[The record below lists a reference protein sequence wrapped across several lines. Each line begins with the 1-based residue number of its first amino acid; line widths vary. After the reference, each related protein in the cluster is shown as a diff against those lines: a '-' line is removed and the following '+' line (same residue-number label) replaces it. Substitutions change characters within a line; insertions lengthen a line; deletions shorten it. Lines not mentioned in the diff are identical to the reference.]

1 MSVQTRSFDVEGMHC
16 TACSAA
22 VERSL
27 NALEGVTATVSLPA
41 ESVTITY
48 DPDTVQ
54 FADLADTVLGAGY
67 RLTQPREGGP
77 TERETAQ
84 VERRERQT
92 RDARLRM
99 IAAWSLAG
107 PIAIWMIPEMLFHV
121 RWPTA
126 LVYELG
132 ILILALPVL
141 AWPGWDTVVSGVGG
155 LRRLRPNMDS
165 LIALGSGAAVAT
177 GFVAVS
183 HRLGFGPPIMNYAGV
198 GAMIMAIHLT
208 GRFIE
213 SLARGRSSAAI
224 RKLLSLEVRA
234 ARVERD
240 GVESEVPI
248 RQVVV
253 GDVMIVRPGER
264 IPTDGVVIDGSSAV
278 DESLATG
285 EPIPVDRGPGDPVIG
300 STINVNGALRVRATG
315 VGENTFLAGVVRMVQ
330 EAQASKVPIQEFA
343 DRVTAVFVPIVMGI
357 AAATL
362 LAWLLVPGPFRAVA
376 AYAAQFVPWVQ
387 PGLST
392 VSLAV
397 YAALAVLVIACPCA
411 LGLATPT
418 ALMVGTGLGAENGIL
433 VRDGKAIQALDGADI
448 VVFDK
453 TGTITLGR
461 PSVTHVAPAA
471 GRSEDELMSVAA
483 SLEQHSEHPLGRAV
497 VEAARARG
505 IVPRPVSDFGAR
517 TGLGVVG
524 RIEEK
529 PGLVG
534 RRRLFEQEGL
544 DMGDLKSKAD
554 ELESHGQTIVFVAL
568 DGQPV
573 GLIAIADE
581 LKPDSSGAIRR
592 LHELG
597 LRTMM
602 LTGDNERT
610 ARAVAEAVGIDSVR
624 SGLMPED
631 KVEAVRELQRQGLV
645 VAMVGDGIND
655 APSLKQADIGIA
667 IGTGTDIA
675 IEVADLALTGGSLT
689 GVVRAVNLA
698 RATFGKIRQNLFW
711 AYFYNT
717 LAIPVAVLG
726 LLHPILAEAAMAG
739 SSISVVMNA
748 NSLRRVDIGEVGR
761 QPPMDSVAVSSPPR
775 VVQPDR
781 R

>member
-1 MSVQTRSFDVEGMHC
+1 MSGQTRSFDVEGMHC
-16 TACSAA
+16 AACSAA

-41 ESVTITY
+41 ESATIEY
-48 DPDTVQ
+48 DADSVD
-54 FADLADTVLGAGY
+54 FVDLADAVLEAGY
-67 RLTQPREGGP
+67 RLTPAHDGGAA
-77 TERETAQ
+77 ERERAQ
-84 VERRERQT
+84 VERREEQT

-99 IAAWSLAG
+99 IVAWSFAG
-107 PIAIWMIPEMLFHV
+107 PIAVWMIPEMLFQV
-121 RWPTA
+121 RWPGPIA
-126 LVYELG
+126 YELG
-132 ILILALPVL
+132 ILLLALPVL
-141 AWPGWDTVVSGVGG
+141 AWPGFPTLASGFSG

-165 LIALGSGAAVAT
+165 LIALGSGAATAT
-177 GFVAVS
+177 GFVAVA
-183 HRLGFGPPIMNYAGV
+183 HQLGFGPPIMNYAGV

-224 RKLLSLEVRA
+224 RQLLSLEARE
-234 ARVERD
+234 ARVERN

-248 RQVVV
+248 RQVLV

-315 VGENTFLAGVVRMVQ
+315 VGEDTFLAGVVRMVQ

-343 DRVTAVFVPIVMGI
+343 DRVTAVFVPVVLGI
-357 AAATL
+357 AGATL
-362 LAWLLVPGPFRAVA
+362 LAWLLVPAPFRAVA
-376 AYAAQFVPWVQ
+376 ASAAQYVPWVQ

-397 YAALAVLVIACPCA
+397 YAGLAVLVIACPCA

-433 VRDGKAIQALDGADI
+433 VRDGKAIQALDGADV

-461 PSVTHVAPAA
+461 PSVTHVVPAP
-471 GRSEDELMSVAA
+471 GRSEEELIGVAA
-483 SLEQHSEHPLGRAV
+483 SFEQHSEHPLGRAV
-497 VEAARARG
+497 VDAAVGRG
-505 IVPRPVSDFGAR
+505 IEPSPVREFAAR

-524 RIEEK
+524 RLQEHS
-529 PGLVG
+529 GLVG
-534 RRRLFEQEGL
+534 RRRLLEEEGVEL
-544 DMGDLKSKAD
+544 QSVETEAD
-554 ELESHGQTIVFVAL
+554 ELESQGRTIIFVAL
-568 DGQPV
+568 GGQPI
-573 GLIAIADE
+573 GLIAISDE
-581 LKPDSSGAIRR
+581 LKPDSAPAIRR
-592 LHELG
+592 LHGLG

-610 ARAVAEAVGIDSVR
+610 AVAVAEAVGIDSVR
-624 SGLMPED
+624 SGLMPDD
-631 KVEAVRELQRQGLV
+631 KVEAVRELQSEGRV
-645 VAMVGDGIND
+645 VVMVGDGIND

-675 IEVADLALTGGSLT
+675 IEVADLALTGGNLT
-689 GVVRAVNLA
+689 GVVRAINLA

-717 LAIPVAVLG
+717 LAIPIAVLG
-726 LLHPILAEAAMAG
+726 LLHPIL
-739 SSISVVMNA
+739 
-748 NSLRRVDIGEVGR
+748 
-761 QPPMDSVAVSSPPR
+761 
-775 VVQPDR
+775 
-781 R
+781 